1 MSVILVF
8 DLAFYTYCRGTGF
21 ARLVKPSQCVL
32 GNERTL
38 GLTRL

>member
-1 MSVILVF
+1 MSVILVC
-8 DLAFYTYCRGTGF
+8 DLAFYTYCRGTVF

-32 GNERTL
+32 GNDRTL